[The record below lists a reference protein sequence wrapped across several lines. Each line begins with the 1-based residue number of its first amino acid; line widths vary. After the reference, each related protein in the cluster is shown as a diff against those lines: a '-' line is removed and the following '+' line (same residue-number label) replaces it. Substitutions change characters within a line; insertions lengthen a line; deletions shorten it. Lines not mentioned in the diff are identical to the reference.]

1 MDNLYSRFLGIGFRN
16 GTSGRENKYLSKSSS
31 APFYL
36 SFQAR
41 QLPTSLSGEIPIK
54 KRNGGITS
62 SDIKVQILEEKIRN
76 YRLQRKFKGGT
87 ITGSASGI
95 ENQETEQKAKL
106 LPKIELEIAKGILS
120 G

>member
-16 GTSGRENKYLSKSSS
+16 ETSGRENKYLSKSSS

-76 YRLQRKFKGGT
+76 LEDKQLKMIQSFNQNNEEKSNRQWQT
-87 ITGSASGI
+87 IQPNTTSPMP
-95 ENQETEQKAKL
+95 L
-106 LPKIELEIAKGILS
+106 LPFKFS
-120 G
+120 NF

>member
-16 GTSGRENKYLSKSSS
+16 ETSGRENKYLSKSSS

-76 YRLQRKFKGGT
+76 LEDKQLKMLQSFKITRKKVIDNGRLFNLIQHL
-87 ITGSASGI
+87 
-95 ENQETEQKAKL
+95 QCL
-106 LPKIELEIAKGILS
+106 YYY
-120 G
+120 